1 MCTNGICDIAVMGFD
16 GSDLTQGYMQ
26 NGQLPN
32 FKIYDISNDTYYN
45 AIPSENYQFQNNGLF
60 IIESIIESDF
70 FFFEN
75 PSCKGCMNTDAC
87 NYNSSALIED
97 ECFFNETQLTEPVN
111 NSTFEVLEIDG
122 SLNFVWSIIDQ
133 SCGVDN
139 YTLNIYDN
147 NQQIVYSD
155 SLNQTDV
162 IVSLSELIFIEGQ
175 VNMYSWNIS
184 FDGNLLSDTFTFYL
198 DATQLNSF
206 NHIDNFNI
214 EQNFPNPFNPITYE
228 FEIFSS
234 DFITINI

>member
-1 MCTNGICDIAVMGFD
+1 
-16 GSDLTQGYMQ
+16 
-26 NGQLPN
+26 
-32 FKIYDISNDTYYN
+32 
-45 AIPSENYQFQNNGLF
+45 
-60 IIESIIESDF
+60 
-70 FFFEN
+70 
-75 PSCKGCMNTDAC
+75 MNTDAC

-155 SLNQTDV
+155 SSNQTDV

-214 EQNFPNPFNPITYE
+214 EQNFPNPFNPITYFE

-234 DFITINI
+234 DFITINIYDIKGNLIQNLANDFYSSGNYKLYWDASSYSSGIYFYEISNSKILIRKKMIIIK